1 MKNNLLDTNLVT
13 NFDIISGFFIA
24 LMVSYLITPFLK
36 DIAVKLKVLDH
47 PNVKKIHKEPVPLLG
62 GIAIYLAFFMGLVF
76 TVNFNKD
83 IWAIFIAGSMLIIV
97 GLIDDKYGKVYS
109 FPPQLKL
116 LAQIV
121 AALIVVRMGIRVDF
135 ITNYYMSMIF
145 TCFWIVGITNA
156 FNLSDNMDGL
166 SAGIAVVSAF
176 FFGILSINDKNIFV
190 AVISFALMGGALGFL
205 KHNFPKAKIFMGD
218 TGSMFLGFALACI
231 TVMGTWSTKIL
242 TTSLAIPV
250 FILGYPIFDTTLV
263 TILRIKEG
271 RSIFHGGK
279 DHSSHRLVKLG
290 LSKRSAVIV
299 IYCISCFLGLAAV
312 IFTKA
317 DTKFNLMLFGFV
329 ILGMLILGIR
339 LAFVKADPHEK
350 TD

>member
-1 MKNNLLDTNLVT
+1 MNLVT
-13 NFDIISGFFIA
+13 NIDVISCFFIA
-24 LMVSYLITPFLK
+24 LVVSYLITPFIK
-36 DIAVKLKVLDH
+36 TIAVKLNVLDL
-47 PNVKKIHKEPVPLLG
+47 PNIKKIHKDPVPLLG
-62 GIAIYLAFFMGLVF
+62 GLAIYIAFFMGLVF

-83 IWAIFIAGSMLIIV
+83 IWAIFIAGTILIIV
-97 GLIDDKYGKVYS
+97 GLIDDKFGKVYS

-121 AALIVVRMGIRVDF
+121 AALVVVRMGIRVDF
-135 ITNYYMSMIF
+135 ITDYYMSMIF

-156 FNLSDNMDGL
+156 FNLLDNMDGL
-166 SAGIAVVSAF
+166 SAGLAAISAF
-176 FFGILSINDKNIFV
+176 FFGILSINDKNILV
-190 AVISFALMGGALGFL
+190 AVISFALMGGAVGFL
-205 KHNFPKAKIFMGD
+205 KHNFPRARIFMGD
-218 TGSMFLGFALACI
+218 TGSMFLGFVLACI
-231 TVMGTWSTKIL
+231 TVIGTWSTKIL

-263 TILRIKEG
+263 TILRIMEG

-299 IYCISCFLGLAAV
+299 IYFISCLLGLAAI
-312 IFTKA
+312 IFTRA
-317 DTKFNLMLFGFV
+317 DTKFNLILFGFV

-339 LAFVKADPHEK
+339 LALVKADPHEK
-350 TD
+350 TE